1 MRNVTLK
8 ELKKNLTKT
17 GTEFFDMKD
26 VLESNT
32 LRFKGVKKRWAY
44 DRNDTWSEAMIE
56 EMIFQWSIIM
66 IGVYNYDLESGFS
79 GMTVDE
85 VELMDEADLVK
96 LSREFGE
103 LMVNTILQGLAVKI
117 QVGDLPFDRKFTD
130 VKILAR
136 SFMYEEQVDGYQG
149 YNKTNAYERYGQ
161 DRLSLARDLKSGFI
175 EVYDLY

>member
-17 GTEFFDMKD
+17 GNEFFDMKD
-26 VLESNT
+26 VMESNT

-117 QVGDLPFDRKFTD
+117 QVGDLPFDGVYGREN
-130 VKILAR
+130 LAR
-136 SFMYEEQVDGYQG
+136 SSRRMWTTKVTIKPTLTRNMDKIGY
-149 YNKTNAYERYGQ
+149 
-161 DRLSLARDLKSGFI
+161 LSL
-175 EVYDLY
+175 VT